1 MSDLNFRKLFVHNLD
16 YNEPITELNI
26 EFEKFGKIV
35 KFDVPRDHKDPS
47 KMKG

>member
-1 MSDLNFRKLFVHNLD
+1 MSDLNYRKLFVHNLD
-16 YNEPITELNI
+16 YNEPISNLWE
-26 EFEKFGKIV
+26 EFEKFGTIV